1 MSKEQKMEKV
11 NVPPTLTDRLRLFF
25 APLIAPIAAFVG
37 GLGIHPNTITLLGFA
52 LTLGVAYVLS
62 EGYLVLGGVLMLL
75 TFSLDALDGA
85 VARTMQNHSR
95 FGAFLDSTLDRLS
108 EGVIF
113 LGLLRWL
120 LVENRFTDVYW
131 LFLALL
137 GSVMI
142 SYTRARAEGLG
153 LSCKVGIVT
162 RVERVILTGALLI
175 LRQVRPLLIILAVLT
190 WITVA
195 QRVAHVYREATS
207 QEEKHGEKA

>member
-1 MSKEQKMEKV
+1 MDTVQ
-11 NVPPTLTDRLRLFF
+11 PRPTLTDRLRVWF
-25 APLIAPIAAFVG
+25 APVIAPVAAFVG
-37 GLGIHPNTITLLGFA
+37 RLGIHPNTITLLGFA
-52 LTLGVAYVLS
+52 LTVGVAYLLS
-62 EGYLVLGGVLMLL
+62 EGYIVLGGVLMLV
-75 TFSLDALDGA
+75 TSSLDALDGA
-85 VARTMQNHSR
+85 VARTMHNHSR

-120 LVENRFTDVYW
+120 LTQGRTTDVYW

-162 RVERVILTGALLI
+162 RVERIILTGALLI
-175 LRQVRPLLIILAVLT
+175 FQQITPLLVLLSALT
-190 WITVA
+190 WITVV
-195 QRVAHVYREATS
+195 QRVFHVYREATS
-207 QEEKHGEKA
+207 QEANHGEKA